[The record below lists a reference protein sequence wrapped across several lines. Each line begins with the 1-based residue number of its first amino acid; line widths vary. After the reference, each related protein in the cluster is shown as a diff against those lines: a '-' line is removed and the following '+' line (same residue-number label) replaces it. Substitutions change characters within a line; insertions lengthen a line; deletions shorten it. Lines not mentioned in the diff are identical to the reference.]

1 MKVNLFQFSK
11 PNVISNLSSTNTD
24 MIHTSAHYRKLSSDT
39 LNVLISSKPFYS
51 VDSRKLNEQSNTNI
65 YKNLSFHTHSGWD
78 SAQPWGTKCFF
89 SCNHNLALGSTT
101 TATPRAFLSFLF
113 LACLCLYRISAASL
127 FFTPLSFYTSYLQFF
142 FIQTLFVPSRH
153 KHYRRLLWSVSWQ
166 ALISS
171 VRIMLLLSLSPSPYL
186 SFVSFSLLFPSPYL
200 SFASCS
206 IPFPCPYLSI
216 ASFSILSAVPTLSFL
231 VVPAFQSKLQLLCFP
246 PFLNLPNRSV
256 NRDPLCGGT
265 SV

>member
-1 MKVNLFQFSK
+1 M
-11 PNVISNLSSTNTD
+11 
-24 MIHTSAHYRKLSSDT
+24 
-39 LNVLISSKPFYS
+39 
-51 VDSRKLNEQSNTNI
+51 
-65 YKNLSFHTHSGWD
+65 
-78 SAQPWGTKCFF
+78 
-89 SCNHNLALGSTT
+89 
-101 TATPRAFLSFLF
+101 
-113 LACLCLYRISAASL
+113 
-127 FFTPLSFYTSYLQFF
+127 
-142 FIQTLFVPSRH
+142 PSRH
-153 KHYRRLLWSVSWQ
+153 KHYGRLLWSVSWQ

-246 PFLNLPNRSV
+246 PFLNLPTDLSTGIHCVVEPVCSSALHGATKARRTTVEVGIRVALTLTLPRSHTV
-256 NRDPLCGGT
+256 HLLAHCSKALLNTNWLSCIESER
-265 SV
+265 